1 MKRRFRVGLFVCL
14 AVALVSS
21 NAIKSFGQ
29 TPNAIAPPAI
39 PGHVQ
44 KVLEIEK
51 LLAQPIDP
59 KMNFDGVPFS
69 DLCASMEFNVIL
81 DQSAIDDSLQMDM
94 QISSPA
100 INKPMSLDEFL
111 SIVLRAHNATF
122 IVEEYGLRVIS
133 ADSAMEPH
141 FFTTRFINCRS
152 LLEKMDKN
160 PKAAWNFRFSDAEK
174 MANKIAKDAPQ
185 KTNNPS
191 LSTGESSTAKNDAK
205 PISQTEQLARLV
217 TANITPDYWST
228 QQGEAELQIFD
239 GILVVSNTRE
249 ATKQVEKFI
258 RELEYAYFK

>member
-1 MKRRFRVGLFVCL
+1 
-14 AVALVSS
+14 
-21 NAIKSFGQ
+21 
-29 TPNAIAPPAI
+29 
-39 PGHVQ
+39 
-44 KVLEIEK
+44 
-51 LLAQPIDP
+51 
-59 KMNFDGVPFS
+59 
-69 DLCASMEFNVIL
+69 
-81 DQSAIDDSLQMDM
+81 
-94 QISSPA
+94 
-100 INKPMSLDEFL
+100 
-111 SIVLRAHNATF
+111 
-122 IVEEYGLRVIS
+122 VEEYGLRVIS

-160 PKAAWNFRFSDAEK
+160 PKVAWNFRFPDAEK

-185 KTNNPS
+185 KTNNPT
-191 LSTGESSTAKNDAK
+191 LSTGESPTAKSDAK
-205 PISQTEQLARLV
+205 PLSQTEQLARLV